1 MHQYLTR
8 QMVAR
13 KPLSYCGRELSPGD
27 GFVATPVDGDYFI
40 KGGFAED
47 IGAPELVAVAH
58 VAAPKEFVLDPTKL
72 SSDAPYLTE
81 ALIEVTPAAK
91 PSDGLTVAELKAKL
105 TEKGIAFPSGFVPKA
120 ELAAL
125 LDAA

>member
-1 MHQYLTR
+1 MLEYLTR

-40 KGGFAED
+40 KSGSAED
-47 IGAPELVAVAH
+47 ICATEPAVAVSVADTPSAP
-58 VAAPKEFVLDPTKL
+58 VAATPT
-72 SSDAPYLTE
+72 E
-81 ALIEVTPAAK
+81 ETPVAK
-91 PSDGLTVAELKAKL
+91 PSDGLTVAEIKAKL

-120 ELAAL
+120 ELAEL